1 MMIFQLMFIIIKLLS
16 ETLGYIM
23 DTIQNWFINNQP
35 LLIDFAIKL
44 IVAIAIIVVG
54 KFIAKMVRQGVIKVM
69 RHKAMDEAIISF
81 ISSLLYG
88 MLFFIVIVAAISHLG
103 FNTTSLV
110 AIVGAAGLA
119 IGLALQGSLSNFASG
134 VLLIVFKPFKSGDFI
149 EVAGVAG
156 MVEQILIFST
166 QLRTGDNKTVIIPN
180 GAITSGTI
188 TNYSTKATRRIDL
201 IIGVSY
207 EADLAKTK
215 ALLLAIASADER
227 VLKDQTVTV
236 GVSALAD
243 SSVNF
248 VVRPWVNSA
257 DYWPTY
263 YDLLEKIKTE
273 LDNAGIE
280 IPFPQLSI
288 HMNKEEKNES

>member
-1 MMIFQLMFIIIKLLS
+1 
-16 ETLGYIM
+16 M
-23 DTIQNWFINNQP
+23 DTAQHWLLDNQQM
-35 LLIDFAIKL
+35 LIDFAIKL
-44 IVAIAIIVVG
+44 IVALAIVFIG
-54 KFIAKMVRQGVIKVM
+54 KFVANMVRQGVIKIM
-69 RHKAMDEAIISF
+69 RHKAMDDAIISF

-149 EVAGVAG
+149 EVSGVTG
-156 MVEQILIFST
+156 IVEQILIFST

-188 TNYSTKATRRIDL
+188 TNYSTKPTRRIDL

-207 EADLAKTK
+207 DADLAKAK
-215 ALLLAIASADER
+215 ALLLKVASADER
-227 VLKDQTVTV
+227 VLEDKPVTV
-236 GVSALAD
+236 GVSELAD

-248 VVRPWVNSA
+248 VVRPWVKSA

-263 YDLLEKIKTE
+263 FDLLEKIKTE
-273 LDNAGIE
+273 LDNEGIE
-280 IPFPQLSI
+280 IPFPQLSV

>member
-1 MMIFQLMFIIIKLLS
+1 
-16 ETLGYIM
+16 M
-23 DTIQNWFINNQP
+23 DTIQNWFVDNQT

-44 IVAIAIIVVG
+44 IVAVAIIIVG

-69 RHKAMDEAIISF
+69 RHKGMDEAIISF

-180 GAITSGTI
+180 GAITGGTI

-243 SSVNF
+243 NSVNF
-248 VVRPWVNSA
+248 VVRPWVNSE

-273 LDNAGIE
+273 LDDAGIE

>member
-1 MMIFQLMFIIIKLLS
+1 MDIAQNWLIDNQQMLIDFSIKLLVA
-16 ETLGYIM
+16 L
-23 DTIQNWFINNQP
+23 
-35 LLIDFAIKL
+35 AI
-44 IVAIAIIVVG
+44 VIIG
-54 KFIAKMVRQGVIKVM
+54 KFIANMVRKGVVKVM
-69 RHKAMDEAIISF
+69 RHKGMDDAIISF

-149 EVAGVAG
+149 EVSGVTG
-156 MVEQILIFST
+156 IVEKILIFST
-166 QLRTGDNKTVIIPN
+166 ELRTGDNKTVIIPN
-180 GAITSGTI
+180 GSITSGTI
-188 TNYSTKATRRIDL
+188 TNYSTKPTRRIDL

-207 EADLAKTK
+207 DADLAKTK
-215 ALLLAIASADER
+215 ALLHKAVSADER
-227 VLKDQTVTV
+227 VLKDQAITV
-236 GVSALAD
+236 GVSELAD

-248 VVRPWVNSA
+248 VVRPWVKSS

-263 YDLLEKIKTE
+263 FDLLEKIKTE
-273 LDNAGIE
+273 LDNEGIE
-280 IPFPQLSI
+280 IPFPQLSV

>member
-1 MMIFQLMFIIIKLLS
+1 MCIR
-16 ETLGYIM
+16 
-23 DTIQNWFINNQP
+23 D
-35 LLIDFAIKL
+35 
-44 IVAIAIIVVG
+44 
-54 KFIAKMVRQGVIKVM
+54 R
-69 RHKAMDEAIISF
+69 
-81 ISSLLYG
+81 
-88 MLFFIVIVAAISHLG
+88 LFFIVIVAAISHLG

-207 EADLAKTK
+207 QADLAKTK

-248 VVRPWVNSA
+248 VVRPWVNSE

-273 LDNAGIE
+273 LDAAGIE

>member
-1 MMIFQLMFIIIKLLS
+1 MN
-16 ETLGYIM
+16 TV
-23 DTIQNWFINNQP
+23 QNWLLDNQQM
-35 LLIDFAIKL
+35 LMDFAIKL
-44 IVAIAIIVVG
+44 IVALAIVFIG
-54 KFIAKMVRQGVIKVM
+54 KFVANMVRQGVIKVM
-69 RHKAMDEAIISF
+69 RHKAMDDAIISF

-149 EVAGVAG
+149 EVSGVTG
-156 MVEQILIFST
+156 IVEQILIFST

-188 TNYSTKATRRIDL
+188 TNYSTKPTRRIDL

-207 EADLAKTK
+207 DADLAKAK
-215 ALLLAIASADER
+215 ALLLKVASADER
-227 VLKDQTVTV
+227 VLEDKPVTV
-236 GVSALAD
+236 GVSELAD

-248 VVRPWVNSA
+248 VVRPWVKSA

-263 YDLLEKIKTE
+263 FDLLEKIKTE
-273 LDNAGIE
+273 LDNEGIE
-280 IPFPQLSI
+280 IPFPQLSV

>member
-1 MMIFQLMFIIIKLLS
+1 M
-16 ETLGYIM
+16 EV
-23 DTIQNWFINNQP
+23 IQNWLLDNQQM
-35 LLIDFAIKL
+35 LIDFAIKL
-44 IVAIAIIVVG
+44 IVALAIVVIG
-54 KFIAKMVRQGVIKVM
+54 KFIANMVRKGVVKVM
-69 RHKAMDEAIISF
+69 RHKGMDDAIISF

-110 AIVGAAGLA
+110 AVVGAAGLA

-149 EVAGVAG
+149 EVSGVTG
-156 MVEQILIFST
+156 IVEKILIFST
-166 QLRTGDNKTVIIPN
+166 ELRTGDNKTVIIPN
-180 GAITSGTI
+180 GSITSGTI
-188 TNYSTKATRRIDL
+188 TNYSTKPTRRIDL

-207 EADLAKTK
+207 DADLAKTK
-215 ALLLAIASADER
+215 ALLLKIVSADQR
-227 VLKDQTVTV
+227 VLKDQAITV
-236 GVSALAD
+236 GVSELAD

-248 VVRPWVNSA
+248 VVRPWVKSS

-263 YDLLEKIKTE
+263 FDLLENIKTE
-273 LDNAGIE
+273 LDSEGIE
-280 IPFPQLSI
+280 IPFPQLSV